1 MRWRLPFFLIC
12 TWALV
17 NGSFAKPNVPPLT
30 TTLTVASWNLQWL
43 ASDPIIIIPPPP
55 QRTRADYQQL
65 AHIATQLDTDILA
78 FQEVADRQAIEK
90 VLTNDEYV
98 FEFSRRQ
105 QESQH
110 NNKRHTKP
118 WPQFVGFAIRKGISY
133 VRNADLHQL
142 DLRGNKSLRYGVDIT
157 LLNDGKAA
165 LRLLTVHLKSGC
177 YSQQQSTKNRA
188 CRQLN
193 RQFEVLEQW
202 VDRRAAEPL
211 PFMILGDF
219 NRRLT
224 LHNDQMWQQLDDG
237 RPTGLSLY
245 AATEGQKSQCR
256 IRIHSKHKKH
266 RKIRHYPNFI
276 DHIVLDERAK
286 QKMVNNSFRELTS
299 DVEVVK
305 AFNLSD
311 HCPIALS
318 LSL

>member
-1 MRWRLPFFLIC
+1 MQWLFPLFLISAL
-12 TWALV
+12 TLV
-17 NGSFAKPNVPPLT
+17 NGSFSKPNIHTVN
-30 TTLTVASWNLQWL
+30 TLTIASWNLQWL
-43 ASDPIIIIPPPP
+43 SSDPIVIKNPPP
-55 QRTRADYQQL
+55 QRTHVDYQQL
-65 AHIATQLDTDILA
+65 ANIATQLDADILA
-78 FQEVADRQAIEK
+78 FQEVADRQAISK
-90 VLTNDEYV
+90 VLTNDEYT
-98 FEFSRRQ
+98 FEFSHRQ
-105 QESQH
+105 RESQY
-110 NNKRHTKP
+110 NDKRYAQP
-118 WPQFVGFAIRKGISY
+118 WPQFVGFAIREGISY

-157 LLNDGKAA
+157 LLNDEKPA

-177 YSQQQSTKNRA
+177 YSQQKSTKNRA

-224 LHNDQMWQQLDDG
+224 LHNDKIWQQLDDG

-245 AATEGQKSQCR
+245 AATEGKKSQCR
-256 IRIHSKHKKH
+256 IKIHSKRRKH
-266 RKIRHYPNFI
+266 GQIRHYPNFI
-276 DHIVLDERAK
+276 DHIVLDGRAK
-286 QKMVNNSFRELTS
+286 RKMVNNSFRELTT

-318 LSL
+318 LNL

>member
-1 MRWRLPFFLIC
+1 MQWLFPLFLISAL
-12 TWALV
+12 TLV
-17 NGSFAKPNVPPLT
+17 NCSFSKPNIHTVN
-30 TTLTVASWNLQWL
+30 TLTIASWNLQWL
-43 ASDPIIIIPPPP
+43 SSDPIVIKNPPP
-55 QRTRADYQQL
+55 QRTHVDYQQL
-65 AHIATQLDTDILA
+65 ANIATQLDADILA
-78 FQEVADRQAIEK
+78 FQEVADRQAISK
-90 VLTNDEYV
+90 VLTNDEYT
-98 FEFSRRQ
+98 FEFSHRQ
-105 QESQH
+105 RESQY
-110 NNKRHTKP
+110 NDKRYAQP
-118 WPQFVGFAIRKGISY
+118 WPQFVGFAIREGISY

-157 LLNDGKAA
+157 LLNDGKPA

-177 YSQQQSTKNRA
+177 YSQQKSTKNRA

-219 NRRLT
+219 NRQLT
-224 LHNDQMWQQLDDG
+224 LHNDKIWQQLDDG

-245 AATEGQKSQCR
+245 AATEGKKSQCR
-256 IRIHSKHKKH
+256 IKIHSKRRKH
-266 RKIRHYPNFI
+266 GQTRHYPNFI

-286 QKMVNNSFRELTS
+286 RKMVNNSFRELTT

-318 LSL
+318 LNL

>member
-1 MRWRLPFFLIC
+1 V
-12 TWALV
+12 V
-17 NGSFAKPNVPPLT
+17 NDSFAKPIIYPLT
-30 TTLTVASWNLQWL
+30 NTLTIASWNLQWL
-43 ASDPIIIIPPPP
+43 ASDPIVIKNPPPK
-55 QRTRADYQQL
+55 RTQADYQQL
-65 AHIATQLDTDILA
+65 ANIATQLDADILA
-78 FQEVADRQAIEK
+78 FQEVADRQAISK
-90 VLTNDEYV
+90 VLTNGEYI

-105 QESQH
+105 LDRQH
-110 NNKRHTKP
+110 NDKRYAHP

-157 LLNDGKAA
+157 LLNDGKPA

-177 YSQQQSTKNRA
+177 YSQQQSTKSRA

-193 RQFEVLEQW
+193 QQFEVLEQW

-224 LHNDQMWQQLDDG
+224 LHNDKIWQQLDDG
-237 RPTGLSLY
+237 RPIGLSLY

-256 IRIHSKHKKH
+256 IKIRSKRKKH
-266 RKIRHYPNFI
+266 GQIHHYPNFI
-276 DHIVLDERAK
+276 DHIVLDGRAK
-286 QKMVNNSFRELTS
+286 LKMVNNSFREFTS
-299 DVEVVK
+299 DVEVIK

-318 LSL
+318 LNL